1 MDETNNITRP
11 APLRLLWFALGWVCV
26 ALGGIGLLLPVMPST
41 VFFIGA
47 AACFARSS
55 PRFLAW
61 VLALPTIGPLV
72 RDWRAGLGM
81 PRRAKIIAVSMLVVM
96 AGGSALMAPWW
107 QAKLAV
113 AGLALLGIWYIVWRV
128 PTRR

>member
-1 MDETNNITRP
+1 MDETNNITRS
-11 APLRLLWFALGWVCV
+11 APLRLFWFALGWVCV
-26 ALGGIGLLLPVMPST
+26 GLGGIGLLLPVMPST
-41 VFFIGA
+41 IFFICA
-47 AACFARSS
+47 ATCFARSS

-61 VLALPTIGPLV
+61 LLALPTIGPLV

-81 PRRAKIIAVSMLVVM
+81 PKRAKIIAVSMLFVM

-128 PTRR
+128 PMRQ